1 MNKENNKLGMGLGA
15 LLNTNNKKKSSTN
28 KIDISKIYPNK
39 KQPRKNFEEK
49 EIKEL
54 SDSIKNQGL
63 IQPIVVRE
71 TSGNMYEIIAGER
84 RWRACQLAGLHSV
97 NCVVMS
103 VDDKSVYELALIE
116 NIQRENLNV
125 VEEAKAYKNLI
136 ESNGIKNEE
145 LSKKIG
151 KSSSHIS
158 NLIRILDLD
167 NEIHQ
172 MIIDGKISMGHAR
185 ALIGVP
191 SAVEKAKEILEEAGW
206 KDNNG
211 DGIREKNGK
220 NLIVRHV
227 TKGDYKNR
235 KPAEFYQAQLKE
247 VGIDAVV
254 EAMAYEAT
262 ARRYAD
268 NAYEMARLGYALF
281 DAHDTFYLPF
291 HSSQVEGGG
300 QFNRS
305 RVIDPKIDDLIS
317 KGVAETDIEKR
328 YEIYKEL
335 QMYVMEQALFLPS
348 YEVTFSH
355 VHYPYVKDLK
365 VDLLGR
371 EYFYDVYLDKK

>member
-15 LLNTNNKKKSSTN
+15 LLNTNNKNKSSTN

-49 EIKEL
+49 EINEL
-54 SDSIKNQGL
+54 SESIKNQGL

-103 VDDKSVYELALIE
+103 VDDKNVYELALIE

-136 ESNGIKNEE
+136 ELNGIKNEE

-158 NLIRILDLD
+158 NLIRLLDLD
-167 NEIHQ
+167 DEIHQ

-191 SAVEKAKEILEEAGW
+191 NAVQKAKEIFEKKLSVRDVERSTSKHKQTRKKQSEKDPNIADLE
-206 KDNNG
+206 
-211 DGIREKNGK
+211 
-220 NLIVRHV
+220 
-227 TKGDYKNR
+227 
-235 KPAEFYQAQLKE
+235 
-247 VGIDAVV
+247 
-254 EAMAYEAT
+254 
-262 ARRYAD
+262 
-268 NAYEMARLGYALF
+268 
-281 DAHDTFYLPF
+281 
-291 HSSQVEGGG
+291 
-300 QFNRS
+300 
-305 RVIDPKIDDLIS
+305 
-317 KGVAETDIEKR
+317 
-328 YEIYKEL
+328 KEL
-335 QMYVMEQALFLPS
+335 SDKIGLKTEIEFNDNGSSGSLKLYYS
-348 YEVTFSH
+348 
-355 VHYPYVKDLK
+355 DLNQ
-365 VDLLGR
+365 
-371 EYFYDVYLDKK
+371 LDEIMKRLKK

>member
-1 MNKENNKLGMGLGA
+1 MNKENKKLGMGLGA
-15 LLNTNNKKKSSTN
+15 LLNTNLNNKSSIN

-49 EIKEL
+49 EIREL
-54 SDSIKNQGL
+54 SESIKNQGL

-71 TSGNMYEIIAGER
+71 ISDSMYEIIAGER

-136 ESNGIKNEE
+136 ELNGIKNEE

-191 SAVEKAKEILEEAGW
+191 NAVERAKEIFEKKLSVRDVEKSTSKHKQIRKRQTEKDPNILDLE
-206 KDNNG
+206 
-211 DGIREKNGK
+211 
-220 NLIVRHV
+220 
-227 TKGDYKNR
+227 
-235 KPAEFYQAQLKE
+235 
-247 VGIDAVV
+247 
-254 EAMAYEAT
+254 
-262 ARRYAD
+262 
-268 NAYEMARLGYALF
+268 
-281 DAHDTFYLPF
+281 
-291 HSSQVEGGG
+291 
-300 QFNRS
+300 
-305 RVIDPKIDDLIS
+305 
-317 KGVAETDIEKR
+317 
-328 YEIYKEL
+328 KEL
-335 QMYVMEQALFLPS
+335 SDKIGLKTEIEFHDSGSSGSLKLYYS
-348 YEVTFSH
+348 
-355 VHYPYVKDLK
+355 DLNQ
-365 VDLLGR
+365 
-371 EYFYDVYLDKK
+371 LDEIMKRLKK